1 MCQTGTHGLSPL
13 NNYYQGRGFSWVPVD
28 PIPPSVKYMM
38 NTLGK
43 DTRLVARVDEE
54 TQRLIAH
61 AAELTGR
68 SLSQF
73 LIYAAKKEAQEA
85 ERQALQI
92 QVSRQSADLMLELLD
107 NPEPINPKLRE
118 AALNHRK
125 LAGDFK
131 NRRDQ

>member
-1 MCQTGTHGLSPL
+1 
-13 NNYYQGRGFSWVPVD
+13 
-28 PIPPSVKYMM
+28 MM
-38 NTLGK
+38 NTQGK

-73 LIYAAKKEAQEA
+73 LVYAAKKEAQEA

-107 NPEPINPKLRE
+107 NPEPINPKLRK
-118 AALNHRK
+118 AALNYRT

>member
-1 MCQTGTHGLSPL
+1 
-13 NNYYQGRGFSWVPVD
+13 
-28 PIPPSVKYMM
+28 M
-38 NTLGK
+38 NTQGK

-61 AAELTGR
+61 AAALTGR

-131 NRRDQ
+131 NRRNQ

>member
-1 MCQTGTHGLSPL
+1 MAHVAWVRRITF
-13 NNYYQGRGFSWVPVD
+13 YQGRGLSWVPVE
-28 PIPPSVKYMM
+28 PIPPSVKNMM
-38 NTLGK
+38 NTQGK

-118 AALNHRK
+118 ASLNHRK

-131 NRRDQ
+131 NRRNQ

>member
-1 MCQTGTHGLSPL
+1 
-13 NNYYQGRGFSWVPVD
+13 
-28 PIPPSVKYMM
+28 MM
-38 NTLGK
+38 NTQGK

-73 LIYAAKKEAQEA
+73 LVYAAKKEAQEA

-107 NPEPINPKLRE
+107 NPEPINPKLRK
-118 AALNHRK
+118 AALNYRT

-131 NRRDQ
+131 NRRGQ

>member
-1 MCQTGTHGLSPL
+1 
-13 NNYYQGRGFSWVPVD
+13 
-28 PIPPSVKYMM
+28 M
-38 NTLGK
+38 NTQGK

-92 QVSRQSADLMLELLD
+92 QVSRQTADLMLELLD

-131 NRRDQ
+131 NRRNQ

>member
-1 MCQTGTHGLSPL
+1 
-13 NNYYQGRGFSWVPVD
+13 
-28 PIPPSVKYMM
+28 M
-38 NTLGK
+38 NTQGK

-92 QVSRQSADLMLELLD
+92 QVSRQSADLMLALLD

-131 NRRDQ
+131 NRRNQ

>member
-1 MCQTGTHGLSPL
+1 
-13 NNYYQGRGFSWVPVD
+13 
-28 PIPPSVKYMM
+28 MM
-38 NTLGK
+38 NTQGK

-73 LIYAAKKEAQEA
+73 LIYAAK
-85 ERQALQI
+85 
-92 QVSRQSADLMLELLD
+92 
-107 NPEPINPKLRE
+107 LRE

-131 NRRDQ
+131 NRRNQ

>member
-1 MCQTGTHGLSPL
+1 
-13 NNYYQGRGFSWVPVD
+13 
-28 PIPPSVKYMM
+28 MM
-38 NTLGK
+38 NTQSK

-85 ERQALQI
+85 VRKALQI
-92 QVSRQSADLMLELLD
+92 QVSRQSADRMLELLD
-107 NPEPINPKLRE
+107 NPEPINPKLRA
-118 AALNHRK
+118 AALNPGK
-125 LAGDFK
+125 LAGGFK

>member
-1 MCQTGTHGLSPL
+1 
-13 NNYYQGRGFSWVPVD
+13 
-28 PIPPSVKYMM
+28 MM

>member
-1 MCQTGTHGLSPL
+1 MK
-13 NNYYQGRGFSWVPVD
+13 N
-28 PIPPSVKYMM
+28 MM
-38 NTLGK
+38 NTQSK

-85 ERQALQI
+85 ERKALQI
-92 QVSRQSADLMLELLD
+92 QVSRQSADRMLELLD
-107 NPEPINPKLRE
+107 NPEPINPKLRA
-118 AALNHRK
+118 AALNHGK
-125 LAGDFK
+125 LAGGFK

>member
-1 MCQTGTHGLSPL
+1 
-13 NNYYQGRGFSWVPVD
+13 
-28 PIPPSVKYMM
+28 MM
-38 NTLGK
+38 NTQNK
-43 DTRLVARVDEE
+43 DTRLVARVDED

-92 QVSRQSADLMLELLD
+92 EVSRQSADRMLELLD
-107 NPEPINPKLRE
+107 NPEPMNPKLRD

-131 NRRDQ
+131 NRRNQ

>member
-1 MCQTGTHGLSPL
+1 
-13 NNYYQGRGFSWVPVD
+13 
-28 PIPPSVKYMM
+28 MM
-38 NTLGK
+38 NTQGK

-92 QVSRQSADLMLELLD
+92 KISRQSADRMLELLD
-107 NPEPINPKLRE
+107 NPEPVNTNLRD

-131 NRRDQ
+131 NRRNQ

>member
-1 MCQTGTHGLSPL
+1 ETKGI
-13 NNYYQGRGFSWVPVD
+13 D
-28 PIPPSVKYMM
+28 
-38 NTLGK
+38 TL
-43 DTRLVARVDEE
+43 LVSRDDKE

-68 SLSQF
+68 SLSKF

-92 QVSRQSADLMLELLD
+92 QVSRQSADRMLELLD

-131 NRRDQ
+131 NRRNQ

>member
-1 MCQTGTHGLSPL
+1 
-13 NNYYQGRGFSWVPVD
+13 
-28 PIPPSVKYMM
+28 MM
-38 NTLGK
+38 NTQGK
-43 DTRLVARVDEE
+43 DTRLVAHVDEE

-131 NRRDQ
+131 NRRNQ

>member
-1 MCQTGTHGLSPL
+1 MGSSRA
-13 NNYYQGRGFSWVPVD
+13 Y
-28 PIPPSVKYMM
+28 PSVGENMM
-38 NTLGK
+38 NTQGK

-131 NRRDQ
+131 NRRNQ

>member
-1 MCQTGTHGLSPL
+1 
-13 NNYYQGRGFSWVPVD
+13 
-28 PIPPSVKYMM
+28 M
-38 NTLGK
+38 NAQGK

-92 QVSRQSADLMLELLD
+92 QVSRQSADLMLELLH

-125 LAGDFK
+125 LADDFK
-131 NRRDQ
+131 NRRAQ

>member
-1 MCQTGTHGLSPL
+1 
-13 NNYYQGRGFSWVPVD
+13 
-28 PIPPSVKYMM
+28 MM
-38 NTLGK
+38 NTQGK

-92 QVSRQSADLMLELLD
+92 RVCRQSADLMLELLD
-107 NPEPINPKLRE
+107 NPEPINPELRE

-131 NRRDQ
+131 NRRNQ